1 MKQSVTT
8 EFIEPMMARLVE
20 RLPTGKWLYE
30 LKFDGYRALA
40 FKAGKE
46 VRLISRN
53 RTSFNADYPKLVEAL
68 KLLSAKNVV
77 IDGEITALDQN
88 GRASFQLLQSYKKT
102 EQSALVYYAFDLLF
116 LEDTDLRSRPLS
128 ERRKLL
134 AKVLKKAPDNI
145 RFS

>member
-1 MKQSVTT
+1 MKKSVTT

-68 KLLSAKNVV
+68 KLLSAKTWLS
-77 IDGEITALDQN
+77 TARSPRLIRT
-88 GRASFQLLQSYKKT
+88 GGLLSSFFNRIRKLSN
-102 EQSALVYYAFDLLF
+102 
-116 LEDTDLRSRPLS
+116 LRSSITPS
-128 ERRKLL
+128 
-134 AKVLKKAPDNI
+134 I
-145 RFS
+145 CSF

>member
-1 MKQSVTT
+1 M
-8 EFIEPMMARLVE
+8 
-20 RLPTGKWLYE
+20 
-30 LKFDGYRALA
+30 
-40 FKAGKE
+40 
-46 VRLISRN
+46 
-53 RTSFNADYPKLVEAL
+53 
-68 KLLSAKNVV
+68 V

-145 RFS
+145 RFSEELQGKREELLQVARRFQLEGLMAKKPDSLYESGRRSGAWIKVKLTQEQEFVIGGYTC